1 MANQCILSRSRKI
14 DQKTVFHSFFPE
26 KLTTAA
32 KTPFCVAKLTLRG
45 PLNFC
50 AVVGKNNERRKNT
63 YEQVLVNCKNWFLG
77 QQNVS
82 SSPTN
87 KNIPMTVFLRHW
99 TKKTKNSHN
108 CKIWLRHEKRKIL
121 KILRGLVTREDQ
133 QQKRQNNKII

>member
-1 MANQCILSRSRKI
+1 MR
-14 DQKTVFHSFFPE
+14 P
-26 KLTTAA
+26 TTAA
-32 KTPFCVAKLTLRG
+32 KIPFCVAKLTLRG

-50 AVVGKNNERRKNT
+50 AVVGKNNERTNSCKLQ
-63 YEQVLVNCKNWFLG
+63 ELVLG

-82 SSPTN
+82 SSPTT
-87 KNIPMTVFLRHW
+87 KNIPMTVLLRNW